1 MKKKKVFLGDGAT
14 VPSGDLGDLP
24 ATGVYAVLPFPV
36 PPDPF
41 SPQLSSLLIWFS
53 SRFPLYLFPF
63 LMYWSPFLC
72 YLSRLRILLL
82 SHLLCPNNPD
92 LFFLVIFYSIPSV
105 IPFFFWLEHVVDEA
119 IR

>member
-1 MKKKKVFLGDGAT
+1 MKKKKVYLGDGAT

-36 PPDPF
+36 PRDPF

-53 SRFPLYLFPF
+53 SRLPLYIYPF

-72 YLSRLRILLL
+72 YLSRLPNPTSKSSTL
-82 SHLLCPNNPD
+82 SQ
-92 LFFLVIFYSIPSV
+92 
-105 IPFFFWLEHVVDEA
+105 
-119 IR
+119 